1 MKIKA
6 FLTSLGVALGT
17 CFANAHAGDSPAL
30 ARVGIGA
37 FDIMDKGFA
46 WEVDANYRFDSEF
59 WIFNPQIGA
68 LYTGN
73 GDKYGYGGIVWDIP
87 LSKKWHFNASTAAG
101 YYSKGG
107 TDGKDLGGPI
117 EFRTGYRPRGLP
129 HLQRGHLQEEPWRG
143 NRSADLRRPHRLLHE
158 VIPILSFTALA
169 MTCAA
174 LSGVGVHSV
183 SASPSG

>member
-1 MKIKA
+1 VVPSQVLGLRVNSLKIKA

-117 EFRTGYRPRGLP
+117 EFRTGLELQYEFPDRSRIGLVAYHISNAGIYKKNP
-129 HLQRGHLQEEPWRG
+129 GEETG
-143 NRSADLRRPHRLLHE
+143 LLTFA
-158 VIPILSFTALA
+158 VPTDYFTK
-169 MTCAA
+169 
-174 LSGVGVHSV
+174 
-183 SASPSG
+183 